1 MSDAQLKRVVVTGA
15 GTISPLGN
23 DWPSVH
29 LRLRECRNAVRHMHE
44 WDIYE
49 RLNTKLAAPAAEFEL
64 PPHYNRKTTRSMGRV
79 ALMAVRATELALW
92 VPADEP

>member
-29 LRLRECRNAVRHMHE
+29 LRLRHRRLVHWQSEGRLASTRCTARQFCRSFPVE
-44 WDIYE
+44 
-49 RLNTKLAAPAAEFEL
+49 TP
-64 PPHYNRKTTRSMGRV
+64 
-79 ALMAVRATELALW
+79 
-92 VPADEP
+92 